1 MLPLEMMNL
10 NASDY
15 AVKSVEFSMG
25 GGESGPSVEDL
36 MKTWEVN
43 EKKEKQKEKRHFSLW
58 TLIKR
63 TFWTIVIFLVVFV
76 IVMIIGKVIEL
87 WKLKN
92 WAMSTGGKIKKLYE
106 ERENLF
112 D

>member
-1 MLPLEMMNL
+1 
-10 NASDY
+10 
-15 AVKSVEFSMG
+15 MG

-63 TFWTIVIFLVVFV
+63 TFWTIIFFVIAFV
-76 IVMIIGKVIEL
+76 IVMIVCKVVEFG
-87 WKLKN
+87 N
-92 WAMSTGGKIKKLYE
+92 
-106 ERENLF
+106 
-112 D
+112 